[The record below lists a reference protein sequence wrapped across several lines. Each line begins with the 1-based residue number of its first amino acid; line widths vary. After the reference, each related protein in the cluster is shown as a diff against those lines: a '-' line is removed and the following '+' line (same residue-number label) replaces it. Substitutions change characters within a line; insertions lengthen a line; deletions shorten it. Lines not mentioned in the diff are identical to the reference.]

1 MVKQKKKIKCWNKL
15 LACLGAVLML
25 IGSLAGTVQADNYLP
40 DEKGSFELTLQEA
53 DADGNQTPLANV
65 GLRLYKVSSVEYDG
79 NVHFVTDSALAST
92 GVDFDA
98 LDGSAASVWLETAET
113 LSKAVTKAGIAY
125 QELASDAQ
133 GKVVFNNL
141 EQGMYLIVQSD
152 PDGKV
157 SVAPMLLSIPFAKD
171 GEGWTY
177 QVQAYPKCASNT
189 TETGINVTKRI
200 YFIDTQNDYA
210 LIPMSADNATY
221 KVGIFLDKE
230 GTIPFRSDYM
240 KDINIK
246 NAQSGNTSYAN
257 IPDGTYYIFE
267 LDENGNPMEMD
278 NAIEVEEG
286 KLFYYTVTDK
296 SDLDADYNNAAS
308 VKQTSTPQTVSYVNN
323 YYYYLPDGFSLRS
336 RIKITKKVLI
346 DGQQTTVD
354 DTFYAGVFTE
364 DSNGDLTLI
373 KNVELTQ
380 NGTVEAEIPLGENE
394 EPDKVTYVIRETD
407 KDGNILDHD
416 EFPYEISGEGNLE
429 VTREGQYKGNITLTN
444 SRNTATPTVTKTPSD
459 TNTPTPAP
467 GNGDNGGGNTPGTH
481 SSDGTSQHPVKT
493 GDNTNIAIWVVL
505 LAAAVVIIG
514 FIGYRSRKRKK

>member
-1 MVKQKKKIKCWNKL
+1 MVKQRKKKFKYWNKV
-15 LACLGAVLML
+15 LACLAAMLML
-25 IGSLAGTVQADNYLP
+25 IGCIPGTVQAGYYIP

-79 NVHFVTDSALAST
+79 NVHFVIDSALAST
-92 GVDFDA
+92 GIDFDA

-113 LSKAVTKAGIAY
+113 LSKAVEKAGLTY
-125 QELASDAQ
+125 QEQTSDAQ
-133 GKVVFNNL
+133 GKVVYNNL

-152 PDGKV
+152 PNGKV
-157 SVAPMLLSIPFAKD
+157 SVAPMLLSVPFVQE
-171 GEGWTY
+171 GTGWTY

-189 TETGINVTKRI
+189 AETGINVTKRL

-210 LIPMSADNATY
+210 IVPVSAKDATY

-240 KDINIK
+240 KDIHIE
-246 NAQSGNTSYAN
+246 NAETGDTSYAN

-267 LDENGNPMEMD
+267 LDENGNPMAMN
-278 NAIEVEEG
+278 NAIEMKDG
-286 KLFYYTVTDK
+286 KLFYYNVTD
-296 SDLDADYNNAAS
+296 SSENENNTA
-308 VKQTSTPQTVSYVNN
+308 VVNQTSTPRTVSYVNN
-323 YYYYLPDGFSLRS
+323 YYYDLPDGFSLRA
-336 RIKITKKVLI
+336 RIKITKKVLVN
-346 DGQQTTVD
+346 GQQKTVD
-354 DTFYAGVFTE
+354 DTFYAGVFTQ

-373 KNVELTQ
+373 KNVELIQ
-380 NGTVEAEIPLGENE
+380 NDTVEAEIPLAENE
-394 EPDKVTYVIRETD
+394 EPDKVTFVIKETD
-407 KDGNILDHD
+407 KDGNILDPD

-429 VTREGQYKGNITLTN
+429 VTRKGQYKGSITLTN
-444 SRNTATPTVTKTPSD
+444 SKDTATPTVTKTPSE

-467 GNGDNGGGNTPGTH
+467 GNSGNGGNQPGSH
-481 SSDGTSQHPVKT
+481 GSNSTSQHPVKT

-505 LAAAVVIIG
+505 LAAAVAIIG